1 MSLQVFASQP
11 SFRVV
16 VEYLTLEP
24 ILLQNFDVV
33 RGLIL
38 HANNG
43 VKHIFIIVSNAWD
56 KLGGEWDDTWELHHN
71 LMLRF
76 FFNHLPINSFCLCL
90 FVFDVCKLLSASTFS
105 SLSPIFVI
113 ILVMVNQESEIS
125 TLELLLLLL
134 VNYNKDWSHFC
145 WVVITWLICVCDEL
159 TLSNLLD
166 FLVDAITQ
174 IFLIQGVTL
183 FLGEALKFT
192 FDQILLILFLFQFIV
207 KTFLHIGD
215 SSTQDTEG
223 LISHHE
229 FNIIPLEILNI
240 ICDCTCLVASLGSE
254 IHFNVKLIIHI
265 ELLS

>member
-16 VEYLTLEP
+16 VEYLTLET

-76 FFNHLPINSFCLCL
+76 FFNHLPVNSFCLCL

-113 ILVMVNQESEIS
+113 ILIVVNQEFEIS
-125 TLELLLLLL
+125 VLE
-134 VNYNKDWSHFC
+134 
-145 WVVITWLICVCDEL
+145 
-159 TLSNLLD
+159 
-166 FLVDAITQ
+166 
-174 IFLIQGVTL
+174 
-183 FLGEALKFT
+183 
-192 FDQILLILFLFQFIV
+192 LFLF
-207 KTFLHIGD
+207 
-215 SSTQDTEG
+215 
-223 LISHHE
+223 
-229 FNIIPLEILNI
+229 
-240 ICDCTCLVASLGSE
+240 
-254 IHFNVKLIIHI
+254 
-265 ELLS
+265 LLANHNED